1 MNKNYKTVQSLQS
14 DTKKREYRGFVEAFK
29 EDKDEVISLIPKYEV
44 HVYLNLVIVRK
55 VVEE

>member
-1 MNKNYKTVQSLQS
+1 MDKNYKTVQSLKS
-14 DTKKREYRGFVEAFK
+14 DTRKREYRGFVEAFK